1 MKDIN
6 IVIVN
11 YKMRDDVMKAIASL
25 VADVSN
31 DNINVQITVVD
42 NSDNTDG
49 IREEMSGKLRDTDKL
64 SFNYLEGFG
73 NVGFGKGCNIGF
85 AHSPA
90 RYYCTINPDILVTED
105 NHTVLRIIKFL
116 DENPKIGMIGPKL
129 LNSDGT
135 VQESCYRFDLAS
147 ILIKPLKHINLDKKY
162 NWIKRHADKLVMRDF
177 NHDET
182 RPVDWIMGSAMVV
195 RKEAVEAAGFF
206 DDRYFMYLEDCDW
219 CHKLWEAG
227 WPVYYVHD
235 IIIRHKHMRE
245 SARVPGV
252 FQALIKNKLARI
264 HLKNWF
270 QYVWKWRTNHKY
282 YAA

>member
-195 RKEAVEAAGFF
+195 RKEAVEAAAA
-206 DDRYFMYLEDCDW
+206 DAAAKD
-219 CHKLWEAG
+219 KLIGRQNEK
-227 WPVYYVHD
+227 D
-235 IIIRHKHMRE
+235 
-245 SARVPGV
+245 
-252 FQALIKNKLARI
+252 
-264 HLKNWF
+264 
-270 QYVWKWRTNHKY
+270 
-282 YAA
+282 